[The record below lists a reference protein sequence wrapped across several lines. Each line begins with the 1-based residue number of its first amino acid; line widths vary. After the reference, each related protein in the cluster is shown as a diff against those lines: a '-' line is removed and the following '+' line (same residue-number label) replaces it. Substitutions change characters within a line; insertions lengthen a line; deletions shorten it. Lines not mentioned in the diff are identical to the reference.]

1 VRVRHAGFRDK
12 QRAEREL
19 QIQQLLKETQP

>member
-1 VRVRHAGFRDK
+1 VRMRHAGFREA

-19 QIQQLLKETQP
+19 QIQQLLKETP